1 MPIALGILCA
11 SEQIPKGLFKDHVV
25 MGELSLDGK
34 LRPIKG
40 VLSMTI
46 KAKQMGMKG
55 IIVPEPNLEEAQ
67 LVKGIKIIGANN
79 LKELILHF
87 QGKKEII
94 NYKKTFFSKKE

>member
-1 MPIALGILCA
+1 
-11 SEQIPKGLFKDHVV
+11 
-25 MGELSLDGK
+25 
-34 LRPIKG
+34 
-40 VLSMTI
+40 MTI

-94 NYKKTFFSKKE
+94 NYKKNFF